1 MIILWT
7 LTAVGIA
14 LWVFEAR
21 HWAVLRLYYS
31 SGWRLWGSI
40 GLVLAVAVACGRGV
54 VKILRSKRPGRIKIA
69 SPHVEKLSPRTR
81 SELGWWV
88 ALSLS
93 AGFCEEFIFRGYLI
107 WVFQPVFG
115 LWGAA
120 AFSIFAF
127 AIAHAYQGAKG
138 ILGTGAVGFLL
149 TLVVLISESLLPAIA
164 LHALVDIGQG
174 LIAWLAL
181 RRVKAE
187 VSVAAMRFGDGL

>member
-1 MIILWT
+1 MTRPDLLYLVLIAINLFFDHFVLWPTFVRRSQANPGHARVWLWSSWMIILWT

-21 HWAVLRLYYS
+21 DWAALRLTTLQ
-31 SGWRLWGSI
+31 GWRLWGSI
-40 GLVLAVAVACGRGV
+40 GLVLAVAVACGRGI
-54 VKILRSKRPGRIKIA
+54 VKIRRSKRPGRIKIA
-69 SPHVEKLSPRTR
+69 SPHVERLSPRTR

-127 AIAHAYQGAKG
+127 AMAHAY
-138 ILGTGAVGFLL
+138 
-149 TLVVLISESLLPAIA
+149 
-164 LHALVDIGQG
+164 
-174 LIAWLAL
+174 
-181 RRVKAE
+181 
-187 VSVAAMRFGDGL
+187 